1 MVIATNIAE
10 TSLTI
15 DGIYYVVDPGFV
27 KQKVY
32 NSKTG
37 IDQLVVTPISQV
49 TFNPDGSYDML
60 DMLQEQ
66 LLNLL
71 CVIHR
76 LRLNSERAEPVEQA
90 LVNVIGYT
98 QNVPIEMRCSPPTCL
113 RFSELTWPALCC
125 LSRYVI

>member
-1 MVIATNIAE
+1 MGKVNSGYFVASEQIYNVLCSFSQVVIATNIAE

-49 TFNPDGSYDML
+49 QQFCDVL
-60 DMLQEQ
+60 DVVAKEVL
-66 LLNLL
+66 
-71 CVIHR
+71 
-76 LRLNSERAEPVEQA
+76 EP
-90 LVNVIGYT
+90 
-98 QNVPIEMRCSPPTCL
+98 RW
-113 RFSELTWPALCC
+113 RH
-125 LSRYVI
+125 

>member
-1 MVIATNIAE
+1 MCITGYILTNNLLFFFFKVVIATNIAE

-49 TFNPDGSYDML
+49 TSIPNDPNYI
-60 DMLQEQ
+60 Q
-66 LLNLL
+66 
-71 CVIHR
+71 
-76 LRLNSERAEPVEQA
+76 
-90 LVNVIGYT
+90 YT
-98 QNVPIEMRCSPPTCL
+98 LEVHFVS
-113 RFSELTWPALCC
+113 
-125 LSRYVI
+125 